1 MKIQVFPKIF
11 QKINIFYS
19 FFIKKNIF
27 SENDLTHTIYKF
39 IGIKQIG
46 LFFFAMACSPSPE
59 PTSLNPLEEYEKP
72 SCASENASSSE
83 LKRKKRELFQDIE
96 DSNRYKNSKTREQS
110 LQRYKNLIK
119 TKEETDCPQDVI
131 LFIEKVSEL
140 HKK

>member
-1 MKIQVFPKIF
+1 MKIQFFPKAY
-11 QKINIFYS
+11 QKINVLYR
-19 FFIKKNIF
+19 FFIKQAVF
-27 SENDLTHTIYKF
+27 LADRPVHTICKF
-39 IGIKQIG
+39 IGIKQVG
-46 LFFFAMACSPSPE
+46 LLFFITACSPFPE
-59 PTSLNPLEEYEKP
+59 SAPVSPLEEYEKP

-131 LFIEKVSEL
+131 RFIDKVSEL